1 MGSLVNPLGVSGSEV
16 PNESITTEK
25 LAPNAVTGGKI
36 STGAVTEGKIANE
49 AVAEGKLASAVQNK
63 LLTLVAPTALATK
76 AEKTETEPSATKPA
90 FINAQLEGATLTRTK
105 IKVLVGATVVTE
117 AVISAANTGVTA
129 CPMSFVVP
137 AGSKW
142 QWEKV
147 EGTIEAFKFSTTIL

>member
-1 MGSLVNPLGVSGSEV
+1 MSPISNPASSE
-16 PNESITTEK
+16 
-25 LAPNAVTGGKI
+25 
-36 STGAVTEGKIANE
+36 IANE
-49 AVAEGKLASAVQNK
+49 SVTEAKLASAVQNK
-63 LLTLVAPTALATK
+63 LLTLTVATVLATK

-90 FINAQLEGATLTRTK
+90 FINAHVEGATLTRTK
-105 IKVLVGATVVTE
+105 VKVLVGATVITE

-129 CPMSFVVP
+129 LPLSFIVP

>member
-1 MGSLVNPLGVSGSEV
+1 MSPISNPVSEV
-16 PNESITTEK
+16 ANESITTEK
-25 LAPNAVTGGKI
+25 LAANAVTGGKI
-36 STGAVTEGKIANE
+36 SGGAVTEGKLANE
-49 AVAEGKLASAVQNK
+49 AVAEGKLTSAVQNK
-63 LLTLVAPTALATK
+63 LLTLTAATALATK

-90 FINAQLEGATLTRTK
+90 FVNAHVEGATLTRTK

-129 CPMSFVVP
+129 LPLSFIVP
-137 AGSKW
+137 AGTKW